1 MARWSVVLLCFSLA
15 TSRSLF
21 ALAGI
26 LVFAGLL
33 LEGQWRDKWQ
43 QLKRNAPALTVVALV
58 AWFYASSM
66 WTQATETTWDRA
78 SNVHWKL
85 LLIPAVVLLIQDERW
100 RNRCWTGFGAG
111 VLVLL
116 AHVYALVFMDLPWTT
131 SQNPYEVF
139 YNPLPQALAL
149 TFFCAWCLSEF
160 FKTPS
165 RSKKVGL
172 TLAFVLA
179 SYAVLSISQQRLG
192 YLMWVVGCLA
202 VVFLQLK
209 GSPKLRAWSLLAV
222 LALFMLVFMSNEKM
236 QSRFEL
242 VVQEIQSYQFEN
254 NYTSV
259 GSRLHMWYSS
269 AVFIQK
275 EPLLGHGMGAYPV
288 VSEAH
293 FQDPNMC
300 FYGCRHPH
308 NQYVFYAVE
317 FGLVGLGLFLL
328 MLFQAWARHR
338 AWEPASTMPVV
349 VLLVFTLS
357 GLVETTLWYRG
368 FLYLFVP
375 LLALSML
382 GPPQP
387 SVEHTKEPS

>member
-1 MARWSVVLLCFSLA
+1 LA

-21 ALAGI
+21 ALAGV

-43 QLKRNAPALTVVALV
+43 QLKRNAPALTVVAMV
-58 AWFYASSM
+58 VWFYATSW
-66 WTQATETTWDRA
+66 WTEATAISWETA

-111 VLVLL
+111 MLVLL
-116 AHVYALVFMDLPWTT
+116 AHVYALVFMVLPWTST
-131 SQNPYEVF
+131 QNPDEVF
-139 YNPLPQALAL
+139 YNPLPQSLAL

-160 FKTPS
+160 FGAPS
-165 RSKKVGL
+165 RAKKLGL
-172 TLAFVLA
+172 TVTFVLA
-179 SYAVLSISQQRLG
+179 SFAVLNISEQRLG
-192 YLMWVVGCLA
+192 YLMWLVGCLT
-202 VVFLQLK
+202 VVFIQLK
-209 GSPKLRAWSLLAV
+209 NSPRLRAWSLLAFLV
-222 LALFMLVFMSNEKM
+222 CCVLVFMSNEIM
-236 QSRFEL
+236 QNRFGL
-242 VVQEIQSYQFEN
+242 AVQEVQNYHFEN
-254 NYTSV
+254 DYTSV

-269 AVFIQK
+269 AGFIQQA
-275 EPLLGHGMGAYPV
+275 PLLGHGMGAYPV

-293 FQDPNMC
+293 FQDPKMC
-300 FYGCRHPH
+300 LHGCRHPH

-328 MLFQAWARHR
+328 MLYQAWSRHR
-338 AWEPASTMPVV
+338 AWDTASAMPLV
-349 VLLVFTLS
+349 VLLVFTLGS
-357 GLVETTLWYRG
+357 LVETTLWYRG

-382 GPPQP
+382 GPAQP
-387 SVEHTKEPS
+387 SGERMGETS

>member
-26 LVFAGLL
+26 LVFAGLF
-33 LEGQWRDKWQ
+33 LEGQWRDNWQ

-66 WTQATETTWDRA
+66 WTQATDITWERA

-100 RNRCWTGFGAG
+100 RNRCWYGFAAG
-111 VLVLL
+111 MLVLL
-116 AHVYALVFMDLPWTT
+116 AHVYALIFMDLPWTST
-131 SQNPYEVF
+131 QKPDEVF
-139 YNPLPQALAL
+139 YNPLPQSLALAI
-149 TFFCAWCLSEF
+149 FCAWCLSEF
-160 FKTPS
+160 FTTPS
-165 RSKKVGL
+165 RAKQTGL
-172 TLAFVLA
+172 TVVFVLV
-179 SYAVLSISQQRLG
+179 SFAVLNISQQRLG
-192 YLMWVVGCLA
+192 YLMWVAGCLA

-222 LALFMLVFMSNEKM
+222 LALFMLVFMSSEKI
-236 QSRFEL
+236 QNRFEL
-242 VVQEIQSYQFEN
+242 VVQEIQDYQFEID
-254 NYTSV
+254 YTSV

-269 AVFIQK
+269 AGFIQQA
-275 EPLLGHGMGAYPV
+275 PLLGHGMGAYPV

-293 FQDPNMC
+293 FQDPRMC
-300 FYGCRHPH
+300 LHGCRHPH

-328 MLFQAWARHR
+328 MLYQAWSRHR
-338 AWEPASTMPVV
+338 AWEPDSTMPLV
-349 VLLVFTLS
+349 VLLLFTLS

-382 GPPQP
+382 GPIKP